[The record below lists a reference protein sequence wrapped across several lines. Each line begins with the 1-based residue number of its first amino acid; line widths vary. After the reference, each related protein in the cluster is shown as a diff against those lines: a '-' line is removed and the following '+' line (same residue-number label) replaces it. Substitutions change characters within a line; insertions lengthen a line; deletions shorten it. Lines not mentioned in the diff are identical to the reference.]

1 MSAHWWI
8 GFTLLAAGAQTL
20 RNAMQRSLTERLGT
34 IGATHVRFLF
44 GLPFA
49 LVFLLAVAHWAGG
62 ELPVT
67 HAGFWAWVMLGGMTQ
82 ILGTGLMLAVMKERS
97 FVVTTAYVKT
107 EPIQV
112 ALFALVFL
120 GDRLTLPLVIA
131 IVLATTG
138 VLLMSLPKA
147 APAAANITIGAATS
161 AASGD
166 VAAAATSGLLRYRAA
181 LLGIA
186 AGAMFALAATGFRG
200 AILSLPQGSFVTK
213 ATLTLACGQ
222 LIQTILLTSYLLLR
236 SPATLAEI
244 FRAWRPS
251 MLAGFMGAFA
261 SQMWFL
267 AFALE
272 TAAKVRTLAL
282 IEILFAQA
290 LSHKLLA
297 QGSHWRELLGIAL
310 VVVGVGLLLNG

>member
-1 MSAHWWI
+1 
-8 GFTLLAAGAQTL
+8 
-20 RNAMQRSLTERLGT
+20 
-34 IGATHVRFLF
+34 
-44 GLPFA
+44 
-49 LVFLLAVAHWAGG
+49 
-62 ELPVT
+62 
-67 HAGFWAWVMLGGMTQ
+67 
-82 ILGTGLMLAVMKERS
+82 
-97 FVVTTAYVKT
+97 
-107 EPIQV
+107 
-112 ALFALVFL
+112 
-120 GDRLTLPLVIA
+120 
-131 IVLATTG
+131 
-138 VLLMSLPKA
+138 MSLPKP
-147 APAAANITIGAATS
+147 APAAANITIGA
-161 AASGD
+161 
-166 VAAAATSGLLRYRAA
+166 VTSGLLRYRAA